1 MPALSDFD
9 VKCVRADNASAFT
22 LGGTNTWILGRDPAW
37 VIDPGPAL
45 DAHLEAVALAVFD
58 RGGAGGIAVTHRHSD
73 HVEGLIALRDKL
85 GCPPVAAFRNPADA
99 VLGDGDEFGPLR
111 AHLVPGHAADHLVY
125 VAGPVCF
132 TGDAVLGDGSVFV
145 APGHGGLGAYLDGLR
160 RLNELPLAVLCPGHG
175 PEVWDPHG
183 RLESYIEHRLDR
195 ERKLVGAIDDGLT
208 RVDDL
213 LDAAWDDVPGH
224 LRPAAAVTLGAHLEK
239 LRVEGRLPPDVQEPP
254 LPPWAAEV

>member
-1 MPALSDFD
+1 MATLSDYD

-45 DAHLEAVALAVFD
+45 DEHLDAVALAVFD
-58 RGGAGGIAVTHRHSD
+58 RGGAGGIAVTHRHND

-145 APGHGGLGAYLDGLR
+145 APGHGGLAAYLDGLK

-183 RLESYIEHRLDR
+183 RLEGYIDHRLDR
-195 ERKLVGAIDDGLT
+195 ERRLLGALDDGLT
-208 RVDDL
+208 SVEDL
-213 LDAAWDDVPGH
+213 LDAAWDDVPAH

-239 LRVEGRLPPDVQEPP
+239 LREEGRLPPGVEEPP
-254 LPPWAAEV
+254 VPRWAAEV

>member
-1 MPALSDFD
+1 MAALTDFD
-9 VKCVRADNASAFT
+9 VQCVRADNASAFT
-22 LGGTNTWILGRDPAW
+22 LGGTNTWILGRHPAW

-45 DAHLEAVALAVFD
+45 DEHLDAVARTVFD
-58 RGGAGGIAVTHRHSD
+58 RGGAGGIAVTHRHND
-73 HVEGLIALRDKL
+73 HVEGLITLRDRL

-145 APGHGGLGAYLDGLR
+145 APGHGGLAAYLAGLK
-160 RLNELPLAVLCPGHG
+160 RLNELPLVVLCPGHG
-175 PEVWDPHG
+175 PAVWDPHG
-183 RLESYIEHRLDR
+183 RLDSYIDHRLDR
-195 ERKLVGAIDDGLT
+195 ERRLLGALDAGLT
-208 RVDDL
+208 SVDDL
-213 LDAAWDDVPGH
+213 LDAAWDDVPAH

-239 LRVEGRLPPDVQEPP
+239 LREEGRLPPGVEEPP
-254 LPPWAAEV
+254 VPRWAAEV